1 MIRFAYELGS
11 IVVITVAGRFLISAL
26 LGKGRVGATLDEGS
40 RKTIT
45 KSLTMLVAVVSAVV
59 ILSGRSAIIRQDL
72 LLATIAF
79 MPKLVV
85 GVMVFIVSFVLSRL
99 AGVIV
104 EQSMRQRSPVLATRM
119 KGLVAGSIIV
129 IGILLALKQMGMET
143 DVLML
148 VLGGVIA
155 TATIAGGLAIGL
167 GSLPLARNI
176 AAGRHVEDRFRI
188 GQRIDLGE
196 VSGRLSEVH
205 LASVKLIADD
215 GSGYEVPHTLFLDVA
230 VKTSED

>member
-11 IVVITVAGRFLISAL
+11 VVVITLVARFVISTL
-26 LGKGRVGATLDEGS
+26 LGKGRVGATLDEAS

-45 KSLTMLVAVVSAVV
+45 RSLTMLVAVVSAVV
-59 ILSGRSAIIRQDL
+59 ILSGRSAIIREDL

-85 GVMVFIVSFVLSRL
+85 GVMVFIVSFVLSKL

-104 EQSMRQRSPVLATRM
+104 EQGMRRRSPVLATRM
-119 KGLVAGSIIV
+119 KGLVSGSIIV
-129 IGILLALKQMGMET
+129 IGILLSLKQMGMET

-148 VLGGVIA
+148 VLAGVIA

-205 LASVKLIADD
+205 LASVRLIADD
-215 GSGYEVPHTLFLDVA
+215 GSGYEVPHTVFLEAA
-230 VKTSED
+230 VKTAED

>member
-11 IVVITVAGRFLISAL
+11 IVVITVAARFLISAL

-59 ILSGRSAIIRQDL
+59 ILSGRSAIIREDL

>member
-11 IVVITVAGRFLISAL
+11 IVVITVAARFLISAL